1 MANHANNPNVGVDT
15 YGQPSAVSHDVVR
28 LWRVRKSHTW
38 IDAQIANRPATTTT
52 LLHFF
57 LDGERVFSREFPTRA
72 LATAEAHCRLRDLQR
87 AGWTT
92 HW

>member
-1 MANHANNPNVGVDT
+1 MVSHK
-15 YGQPSAVSHDVVR
+15 PSAVSHDVVR
-28 LWRVRKSHTW
+28 LWRVRKDHTW
-38 IDAQIANRPATTTT
+38 IDAQIASRPATTTT

>member
-1 MANHANNPNVGVDT
+1 MAE
-15 YGQPSAVSHDVVR
+15 R
-28 LWRVRKSHTW
+28 LWRVRKNRTW
-38 IDAQIANRPATTTT
+38 IDARVTMGRAATEV
-52 LLHFF
+52 HFY

-72 LATAEAHCRLRDLQR
+72 LATADAQRRLRDLQR

>member
-1 MANHANNPNVGVDT
+1 MN
-15 YGQPSAVSHDVVR
+15 SVR
-28 LWRVRKSHTW
+28 LWRVRKANTW
-38 IDAQIANRPATTTT
+38 IDAQVSTSETATE
-52 LLHFF
+52 LRLF

-72 LATAEAHCRLRDLQR
+72 LATADAEQRLRDLQR

>member
-1 MANHANNPNVGVDT
+1 MVSHK
-15 YGQPSAVSHDVVR
+15 PSAVGHDVVR
-28 LWRVRKSHTW
+28 LWRVRKDHTW
-38 IDAQIANRPATTTT
+38 IDAQIANPPAATTT